1 LIINQGA
8 QERDATPTNSAGN
21 AVAVDSRGDVPAAA
35 PPEHGTDDIAAA
47 KHAAMRNQLN
57 RPFGTEWKEL
67 A

>member
-1 LIINQGA
+1 M
-8 QERDATPTNSAGN
+8 
-21 AVAVDSRGDVPAAA
+21 AVDSRGDVPAAA